1 MMPPVAVRHALT
13 ADVVDEI
20 LRAGLRVI
28 VLAALVVAINLHP
41 PRLLLRTKK
50 DAIAGVPRRDVEMM
64 HELSHTVSM
73 SLIIAHFFRGNV
85 ARLSRKPVASKCIG
99 TVERL
104 TDTAHEDLAVA
115 VYRRAVAM

>member
-1 MMPPVAVRHALT
+1 MVPPVAVRHALP

-28 VLAALVVAINLHP
+28 VLAVLIVAINLHP

-50 DAIAGVPRRDVEMM
+50 DAIAGVPCRDVEMM

-73 SLIIAHFFRGNV
+73 SFIIAHFFRGNV
-85 ARLSRKPVASKCIG
+85 ARLSRKSVASKRVG
-99 TVERL
+99 PVERL
-104 TDTAHEDLAVA
+104 ADATHEDLAIA
-115 VYRRAVAM
+115 VDRRAVAM